1 MAIIMH
7 HIIFECY
14 IVVSLTKMACDTL
27 KCYNDIVC
35 HNMTFGVFFMTHFLC
50 IMSDLVNMN
59 VLHHATGRKF
69 LFNDEL
75 NAFHTRLHG
84 VGHIEKDHS
93 DSETGNLLLSLHE
106 VLFALSSK

>member
-1 MAIIMH
+1 MSQYDIIS
-7 HIIFECY
+7 IL
-14 IVVSLTKMACDTL
+14 S
-27 KCYNDIVC
+27 
-35 HNMTFGVFFMTHFLC
+35 VFYDLFMTHFLC
-50 IMSDLVNMN
+50 VMSDLVNMN

-75 NAFHTRLHG
+75 NACHTRLHG